1 MKLTVK
7 VPALIEEAV
16 DVRFPVAAA
25 ALTLALAFAVYQAKR
40 NLRFPLGLSSYSTVP
55 ISASKMLCFKNVP
68 IDSWH
73 NLEMVID
80 LLFNSK

>member
-1 MKLTVK
+1 MYS
-7 VPALIEEAV
+7 PAAIEEAV
-16 DVRFPVAAA
+16 VVRDPPVDVPFEIEAF
-25 ALTLALAFAVYQAKR
+25 AFAVYQAKR